1 MRRVVDALQRELMH
15 QHGLPR
21 LRSRWAALLR
31 YGVKTGLTMTMSH
44 RTAPSTSVKTNL
56 MEIRYFQLLDQLADF
71 GADLCH
77 ARLDPETWHEYLQV
91 GFDESYVPDLIRILG
106 DDTVHKSEFAGT
118 AMAPIH
124 AWRILAELKAVEAI
138 PALISLLPRIDD
150 TFDDWTGEELP
161 EVFSKIGP
169 TSLEEIESYARDTRN
184 GDSSRICSFRVISK
198 IGCVHLEQRA
208 RCVEILTGM
217 LRAHETNDDTIN
229 AFLIS
234 SLSDLGALESFDLV
248 RKAYEKNRVDLT
260 IQGDVQEAERYFRI
274 ARGDEDA
281 IAAMAAITEERLV
294 RLRELS
300 MMAYPFEPAK
310 IVERHQRIVA
320 GPKVG
325 RNDPCPCGS
334 GKKYKKCCGFTGPAM
349 SQA

>member
-1 MRRVVDALQRELMH
+1 
-15 QHGLPR
+15 
-21 LRSRWAALLR
+21 
-31 YGVKTGLTMTMSH
+31 MTMSH

-77 ARLDPETWHEYLQV
+77 ARLDPETWHEYLQA

-150 TFDDWTGEELP
+150 AFDDWTGEELP

-198 IGCVHLEQRA
+198 IGCDHLEQRV
-208 RCVEILTGM
+208 RCVEILTDM
-217 LRAHETNDDTIN
+217 LRAHETTDDTIN

-248 RKAYEKNRVDLT
+248 REAYEKNRVDLT
-260 IQGDVQEAERYFRI
+260 IQGNVQEVERYFKI

-310 IVERHQRIVA
+310 IVERPQPIVA

-334 GKKYKKCCGFTGPAM
+334 GKKYKKCCGFTRPAM